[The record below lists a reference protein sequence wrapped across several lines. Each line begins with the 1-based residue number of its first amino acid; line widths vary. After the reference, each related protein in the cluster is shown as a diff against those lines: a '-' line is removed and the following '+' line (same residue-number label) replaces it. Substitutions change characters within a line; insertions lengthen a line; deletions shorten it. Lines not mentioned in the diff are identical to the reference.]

1 MRTKIKCLLL
11 DDELP
16 GLAYLKMLCEQIPE
30 LEIVKAFNDPL
41 KLVAEAPALD
51 FDLCLLDIEM
61 PGMNGMAVAHA
72 LRGKRVIFV
81 TAYKEYAAEAFDL
94 EAIDYIRKPVQK
106 ERLERAIKRALDK
119 LSKPEEEK
127 AFVQLNTNKGKALIF
142 FDQLLRVTTSEG
154 DKRDKLAWLEGG
166 QQLILKNIGFDQL
179 LSLLP
184 ARDFCRVN
192 KGEILA
198 IRAVHAY
205 VHDEI
210 TTVLLDEHGKTI
222 KTLLGDGYKDGL
234 TGKVNGTGG

>member
-1 MRTKIKCLLL
+1 LLL

-30 LEIVKAFNDPL
+30 LEVVKAFNDPV
-41 KLVAEAPALD
+41 KLVAEAPRLD

-61 PGMNGMAVAHA
+61 PGMNGMDVAHA
-72 LRGKRVIFV
+72 LKRKPVIFV
-81 TAYKEYAAEAFDL
+81 TAYKAYAAEAFDL

-106 ERLERAIKRALDK
+106 ERLERAIQRAVTR

-127 AFVQLNTNKGKALIF
+127 AFMQLNTNKGKAIVF
-142 FDQLLRVTTSEG
+142 FDQLLRVTTAGG

-166 QQLILKNIGFDQL
+166 QQLVFKNIGFDQL

-184 ARDFCRVN
+184 ARSFSRVN

-198 IRAVHAY
+198 IRAVHTY
-205 VHDEI
+205 TRDEI
-210 TTVLLDEHGKTI
+210 TTALVDEQGKPL
-222 KTLLGDGYKDGL
+222 KTVLGDGYREGL
-234 TGKVNGTGG
+234 LQKLAQ

>member
-1 MRTKIKCLLL
+1 MLL

-16 GLAYLKMLCEQIPE
+16 GLAYLKVLCGQIPE
-30 LEIVKAFNDPL
+30 LEVIKAFNDPL
-41 KLVAEAPALD
+41 KLVVEAPALD

-61 PGMNGMAVAHA
+61 PGMNGMEVAHA
-72 LRGKRVIFV
+72 LKGKPVIFV

-106 ERLERAIKRALDK
+106 DRLERAIQRAVAR

-127 AFVQLNTNKGKALIF
+127 AFIQLNTNKGKALVF
-142 FDQLLRVTTSEG
+142 FDQLLRVTTAEG

-166 QQLILKNIGFDQL
+166 QQLVFKNIGFDQL

-184 ARDFCRVN
+184 AAAFCRVN

-205 VHDEI
+205 THDEI
-210 TTVLLDEHGKTI
+210 TTILLDEQGKPL
-222 KTLLGDGYKDGL
+222 KTVLGDGYKDGFL
-234 TGKVNGTGG
+234 RKLGRHV